1 VSDLFF
7 DDGEHVTSGQD
18 EEFLTGVLDFGA
30 TVFGEQ
36 DDVAFGNVNADAFAV
51 FSNAAWAHC
60 NDFSFLWFFL
70 GGIGDDQTGSSGLL
84 IVLLFYNYTVLKR
97 LDSNNYESS
106 PTNTLNDK

>member
-1 VSDLFF
+1 F

-36 DDVAFGNVNADAFAV
+36 DDVAFGNVKADAFAV

-70 GGIGDDQTGSSGLL
+70 GGLGDDQTGSSGLL
-84 IVLLFYNYTVLKR
+84 SGQWFYNDTVLKR
-97 LDSNNYESS
+97 LDGNSHESS
-106 PTNTLNDK
+106 PTNTVKGK